1 MKWERGEMGEGE
13 GVRGD
18 ISRTGTDT
26 VYKSLENYLS
36 SKEEGGMGGG

>member
-1 MKWERGEMGEGE
+1 MRGG
-13 GVRGD
+13 
-18 ISRTGTDT
+18 ISRTGADT

>member
-1 MKWERGEMGEGE
+1 MGG

-18 ISRTGTDT
+18 TSRTGIDT

>member
-1 MKWERGEMGEGE
+1 MRGGT
-13 GVRGD
+13 
-18 ISRTGTDT
+18 SHTGIDT